1 MSARVKS
8 QASRLRVGG
17 PPPLEYEQIT
27 LANADKLGHGLPNG
41 EVLDLVPLS
50 RRAVLDVTPV
60 APLLQGVALPPLPS
74 DLDRHVVGYVR
85 HEVVPVGEEAREAG
99 GHEVEAVS

>member
-1 MSARVKS
+1 MKS

-27 LANADKLGHGLPNG
+27 LANADKLGHCLPNG

-50 RRAVLDVTPV
+50 CRAVLDVTPV

-74 DLDRHVVGYVR
+74 DLDRHVVGYVC
-85 HEVVPVGEEAREAG
+85 HEVVSVGEEVGEAG